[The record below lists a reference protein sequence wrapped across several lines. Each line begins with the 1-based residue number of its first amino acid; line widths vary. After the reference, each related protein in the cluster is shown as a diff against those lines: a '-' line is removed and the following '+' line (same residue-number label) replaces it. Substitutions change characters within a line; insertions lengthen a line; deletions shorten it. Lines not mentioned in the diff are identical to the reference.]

1 MGTFNFRIMMV
12 PISVNVTEFAG
23 GRQVAQRLALGI
35 IPGAGWRAADIL
47 SVAQE
52 AEAAGFEAIF
62 AAEVNIDVL
71 AAAQLMGSATTT
83 IKVGS

>member
-1 MGTFNFRIMMV
+1 
-12 PISVNVTEFAG
+12 
-23 GRQVAQRLALGI
+23 VAQRLALGI